1 MRLTRRTFLA
11 ATLASAAL
19 PARAAGTQSLGGP
32 AFGSYWRVTLPETA
46 DPAPVGTAIAAVVAE
61 VDRLMSPYRPESD
74 LTRFNRRASTD
85 SVPLA
90 PETARVTR
98 AALALAAETEGAFDP
113 TVGPIVARYGFGP
126 ISGGPGGAALLALE
140 GDGLRKARAD
150 LTLDLCGIAKG
161 HALDRVV
168 AALDAL
174 GHEGFLVELGG
185 EVFARGAHP
194 EGRPWQV
201 GVEGAEAGLVRLA
214 TLADTAAATSG
225 DTVQG
230 YALGRRRYGHIIDPK
245 TGAPASESLA
255 SVTVF
260 HPSAARAD
268 ALATALFA
276 MGRERAHAFA
286 ETRGLDTLLLAR
298 EGTRLHAITT
308 GDAGRRLLAEDRK

>member
-19 PARAAGTQSLGGP
+19 PARAGITQSLGGR
-32 AFGSYWRVTLPETA
+32 AFGSYWRLTLPGVA
-46 DPAPVGTAIAAVVAE
+46 DPEPARAAIANLVAE
-61 VDRLMSPYRPESD
+61 VDRLMSPYRADSD
-74 LTRFNRRASTD
+74 LTRFNTRATTD
-85 SVPLA
+85 LVALA

-98 AALALAAETEGAFDP
+98 AALALAAETGGAFDP

-126 ISGGPGGAALLALE
+126 ITGGPGGTNLLALE
-140 GDGLRKARAD
+140 GDGLRKARPD

-161 HALDRVV
+161 HTLDRAV

-174 GHEGFLVELGG
+174 GHGGFLIELGG

-194 EGRPWQV
+194 EGRPWRV
-201 GVEGAEAGLVRLA
+201 GVEGGEDSLARLA
-214 TLADTAAATSG
+214 TLSDTAAATSG
-225 DTVQG
+225 DTQQG
-230 YALGRRRYGHIIDPK
+230 YALGQRRYGHIIDPQ
-245 TGAPASESLA
+245 TGAPASDSLA

-276 MGRERAHAFA
+276 MGRERAQAFA
-286 ETRGLDTLLLAR
+286 EANELDALLLAR
-298 EGTRLHAITT
+298 DGTRLNAIAT
-308 GDAGRRLLAEDRK
+308 GGAERRLLAEDKT